1 MVKSSS
7 LSANLESVRRW
18 PVADFCKLCRTGF
31 SKCVDSGRAEWSRAG
46 ARIESARDT
55 AMDRGR
61 GFVEGGE
68 VGELGPSKGWYL
80 TFSTLCDLLCDCDR
94 MARLVGV
101 TGRFSGEGGGDGW
114 GAWESGRSAL
124 RMLAYVLLGF
134 ASCGLP

>member
-1 MVKSSS
+1 
-7 LSANLESVRRW
+7 
-18 PVADFCKLCRTGF
+18 
-31 SKCVDSGRAEWSRAG
+31 
-46 ARIESARDT
+46 
-55 AMDRGR
+55 MDRGR

-80 TFSTLCDLLCDCDR
+80 KFSTLCDLLCECDR

-101 TGRFSGEGGGDGW
+101 TGRFYGEGGGDAW

-134 ASCGLP
+134 AFASCGLP